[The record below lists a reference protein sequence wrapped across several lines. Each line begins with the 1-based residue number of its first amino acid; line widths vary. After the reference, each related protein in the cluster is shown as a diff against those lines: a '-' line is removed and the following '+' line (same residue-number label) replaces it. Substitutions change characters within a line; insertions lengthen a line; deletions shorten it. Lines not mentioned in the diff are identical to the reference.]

1 MVNRGD
7 IWWTDLPVPIGSGPG
22 YRRPAV
28 IISADRFNRSRI
40 RTVVVAIVSSNVARA
55 RAAGNVLIKKSRDG
69 LRQDS
74 VVNITS
80 LFTIDR
86 ALLLERCAV
95 LTAEQ
100 MKAVDEGL
108 RLSLDLHSV

>member
-1 MVNRGD
+1 MNRGE
-7 IWWTDLPVPIGSGPG
+7 IWWTDLPAPVGSGPG

-40 RTVVVAIVSSNVARA
+40 RTVVVAIVSSNLARA
-55 RAAGNVLIKKSRDG
+55 RSAGNVLVKKSREG

-80 LFTIDR
+80 LFTVDR
-86 ALLLERCAV
+86 ALLLERCGV
-95 LTAEQ
+95 LTTEE
-100 MKAVDEGL
+100 MKAVDDGL
-108 RLSLDLHSV
+108 RLSLDLELL